1 MTTQTPASYG
11 SGGAQAAQTSHDGHS
26 STRHVRRFT
35 ETKAGP
41 KTTEFIFMVLFI
53 VGVLIASYIDS
64 DDSIHAEDGWLY
76 AAIAASAYFISRG
89 LAKMGVREPYTDEV
103 DRNDYR

>member
-1 MTTQTPASYG
+1 MTTTTPGSYDAG
-11 SGGAQAAQTSHDGHS
+11 TYGAGHDSSHHA
-26 STRHVRRFT
+26 TPQRVWRFT

-53 VGVLIASYIDS
+53 AGVLVATYID
-64 DDSIHAEDGWLY
+64 DGDTLQAEDGWLY

-89 LAKMGVREPYTDEV
+89 LAKMGVREPYAADGD
-103 DRNDYR
+103 DR

>member
-1 MTTQTPASYG
+1 MTTTTPGTYDSGAYG
-11 SGGAQAAQTSHDGHS
+11 REREH
-26 STRHVRRFT
+26 TRTVRRFT

-53 VGVLIASYIDS
+53 AGVLIATYIDG
-64 DDSIHAEDGWLY
+64 DDALTTDDGWLY

-89 LAKMGVREPYTDEV
+89 LAKMGVREPYSEEV
-103 DRNDYR
+103 

>member
-1 MTTQTPASYG
+1 MTTTTP
-11 SGGAQAAQTSHDGHS
+11 SGYSGAAPSHTDSDHRPS
-26 STRHVRRFT
+26 RKVWTFT

-53 VGVLIASYIDS
+53 VGVLIASYID
-64 DDSIHAEDGWLY
+64 DNDSLHAEDGWLY

-89 LAKMGVREPYTDEV
+89 LAKSGTREPYRDEG
-103 DRNDYR
+103 

>member
-1 MTTQTPASYG
+1 MTTTTPGTYE
-11 SGGAQAAQTSHDGHS
+11 SGTYATGNDARRT
-26 STRHVRRFT
+26 VRRST

-41 KTTEFIFMVLFI
+41 KTTEFLFMVLFI
-53 VGVLIASYIDS
+53 VGVLIATYIDG
-64 DDSIHAEDGWLY
+64 DDSLHAEDGWLF

-103 DRNDYR
+103 